1 MENTENTTEE
11 IKTENIIT
19 PTDGK
24 TSTPNEEGP
33 KVNVWVIVGGIVLV
47 ALIVLGLV
55 FLFKQ
60 DAQTTGQIRDVFIIF
75 FALESLII
83 GAALIVLV
91 VQLAVL
97 INLLQNEIKPIINS
111 TNETVHTI
119 KGTAVFLSD
128 NLVQPVIKLNEYLAG
143 LKKVADIFNPKKQ

>member
-1 MENTENTTEE
+1 MENTEKITEE
-11 IKTENIIT
+11 VKKEDTIPPIKEKTPASNGESSKVSVWAII
-19 PTDGK
+19 GA
-24 TSTPNEEGP
+24 
-33 KVNVWVIVGGIVLV
+33 VVVV

-97 INLLQNEIKPIINS
+97 INLLQNEIKPIIDS

-128 NLVQPVIKLNEYLAG
+128 NMVQPVIKLNEYLAG
-143 LKKVADIFNPKKQ
+143 LKKVADLFNPKKQ

>member
-1 MENTENTTEE
+1 MTTQDETSTTTEN
-11 IKTENIIT
+11 N
-19 PTDGK
+19 
-24 TSTPNEEGP
+24 
-33 KVNVWVIVGGIVLV
+33 NVAQAPLAKEPSSDKKGTVHWGVVVAGILILVLVIVG
-47 ALIVLGLV
+47 LI

-97 INLLQNEIKPIINS
+97 INLLQNEIKPIIDS

-128 NLVQPVIKLNEYLAG
+128 SLVQPVIKLNEYLAG
-143 LKKVADIFNPKKQ
+143 LKKVADIFNPKK

>member
-1 MENTENTTEE
+1 MDTIENKEQETEQNNAVPQPAITKPDSEE
-11 IKTENIIT
+11 KVPVNWGIIA
-19 PTDGK
+19 GAI
-24 TSTPNEEGP
+24 
-33 KVNVWVIVGGIVLV
+33 VILALV
-47 ALIVLGLV
+47 VLGIV
-55 FLFKQ
+55 FLFRQ
-60 DAQTTGQIRDVFIIF
+60 DATTTGQIRDVFIIF

-143 LKKVADIFNPKKQ
+143 LKKVADLFNPKKQ

>member
-1 MENTENTTEE
+1 MDTINNKESTTVENNAALPPVSPQTAKGE
-11 IKTENIIT
+11 KT
-19 PTDGK
+19 P
-24 TSTPNEEGP
+24 
-33 KVNVWVIVGGIVLV
+33 VNWGLIAGAVAVLILLV
-47 ALIVLGLV
+47 VGLV

-60 DAQTTGQIRDVFIIF
+60 DATTTGQIRDVFIIF

-97 INLLQNEIKPIINS
+97 INLLQNEIKPIIDS

-119 KGTAVFLSD
+119 RGTAVFLSD

-143 LKKVADIFNPKKQ
+143 LKKVADLFNPKKQ

>member
-1 MENTENTTEE
+1 MENNEELKKQTNVAPTDANTTE
-11 IKTENIIT
+11 
-19 PTDGK
+19 PA
-24 TSTPNEEGP
+24 EESP
-33 KVNVWVIVGGIVLV
+33 KVNVWVVIGGIVVV

-55 FLFKQ
+55 FLFRQ

-97 INLLQNEIKPIINS
+97 INLLQNEIKPIIDS

-128 NLVQPVIKLNEYLAG
+128 NMVQPVIKLNEYLAG
-143 LKKVADIFNPKKQ
+143 LQKVADIFNPKKK

>member
-1 MENTENTTEE
+1 MENTEKVTEE
-11 IKTENIIT
+11 IKTP
-19 PTDGK
+19 PTDVK
-24 TSTPNEEGP
+24 PTQPNEET
-33 KVNVWVIVGGIVLV
+33 KVNVWVIIGGIALV
-47 ALIVLGLV
+47 ALIVVGLV

-91 VQLAVL
+91 VQLAIL
-97 INLLQNEIKPIINS
+97 INLLQNEIKPIIDS

-128 NLVQPVIKLNEYLAG
+128 NLAQPVIKLNEYLAG
-143 LKKVADIFNPKKQ
+143 LKKVTDLFNPKKQ

>member
-1 MENTENTTEE
+1 M
-11 IKTENIIT
+11 
-19 PTDGK
+19 
-24 TSTPNEEGP
+24 
-33 KVNVWVIVGGIVLV
+33 
-47 ALIVLGLV
+47 
-55 FLFKQ
+55 FKQ

-97 INLLQNEIKPIINS
+97 INLLQNEIKPIIDS

-128 NLVQPVIKLNEYLAG
+128 NMVQPVIKLNEYLAG